1 MLATVSHV
9 TVSGVMLATV
19 FRAFVAKV
27 HVTVS
32 WVLLATV
39 ARALLIA
46 TVHGTVSRPRIQGI

>member
-32 WVLLATV
+32 
-39 ARALLIA
+39 
-46 TVHGTVSRPRIQGI
+46 